1 MKRRDNEVTGQQI
14 SSSMPYYVYILQAA
28 DNMLYT
34 GTTKNI
40 EERVARHNRGGG
52 GRFTKGRRPLKLI
65 YYEELNSLKSA
76 MAREIQIKRLPRL
89 KKLELIK
96 KQ

>member
-1 MKRRDNEVTGQQI
+1 MK
-14 SSSMPYYVYILQAA
+14 YFVYILKAK
-28 DNMLYT
+28 DGFLYT
-34 GTTKNI
+34 GTTKNLD
-40 EERVARHNRGGG
+40 ERIARHNRGGG
-52 GRFTKGRRPLKLI
+52 GRFTKGRRPLKLV
-65 YYEELNSLKSA
+65 YYEELHNLKSA